1 MANYTSI
8 YNTPPSGTQFL
19 IGDTVTLISG
29 DVWKYAGNGQW
40 VASVDA
46 TQNDTVTA
54 SKTLTLGDSGR
65 YMLCNSDSPIVLT
78 VPSDAIAGWSGTV
91 TIPCYRGGTGSVT
104 FAPGDGVT
112 INGDLFIPTIDGSK
126 RIVRV
131 GTNEWSVVSS
141 NRFDHKWDEVFVI
154 HGQSNADGR
163 GVSDGT
169 SGLPSQK
176 VILYDKTENIRTA
189 TEPTGAIGTG
199 WVNNNPSGST
209 PSPLYGFPVAMGKS
223 ISALTGIT
231 PLLVPCA
238 IGSTTFYQWSLP
250 DQQKDMTTL
259 FGAMHARA
267 DNVKFEDRPPVFVLF
282 GHESG
287 PAITE
292 SLITGVYKNQYA
304 GCLHRMWDDIRT
316 YFPSA
321 PILYAQLSTCNV
333 GATATYQRHAGQA
346 MCDVEDIGSP
356 GTVTPLSG
364 TLSMAALGTNATNTI
379 SFSENVIRMIG
390 DGTTALGF
398 RVDSPAVQSG
408 HKYRVRV
415 RSVGSGII
423 KLTSG
428 ATEIFANF
436 SAGYWTWIFDSVG
449 TTFTIYRTS
458 GATDLTITLEGI
470 DEITSIS
477 YLNAHMIVTHD
488 VPRNAS
494 TDDIHVSTI
503 GQKEVGRRF
512 AIAYAQHVLGLPE
525 VDGTGPR
532 LVSVTSTDSTHTSVK
547 FSQALAAAKS
557 GEENYGDGTNSLFRV
572 YDGGTEKS
580 VSSVAIDGGD
590 ATALIIT
597 HASCSGVRVVTYGDR
612 AGQNAQ
618 WRKGVVYNTTTP
630 LPLPAPMFGPV
641 ISA

>member
-1 MANYTSI
+1 MALVRGQPQFNVETDDKRSI
-8 YNTPPSGTQFL
+8 GYEAGGRRVS
-19 IGDTVTLISG
+19 IASIDTLGVIQA
-29 DVWKYAGNGQW
+29 DMNV
-40 VASVDA
+40 
-46 TQNDTVTA
+46 TVTA
-54 SKTLTLGDSGR
+54 SRSVTINDTGEVLI
-65 YMLCNSDSPIVLT
+65 CNSSTPIVITIDSDTT
-78 VPSDAIAGWSGTV
+78 VGWAGSNSISICRLGV
-91 TIPCYRGGTGSVT
+91 GSAA
-104 FAPGDGVT
+104 FAAGAGVT
-112 INGDLFIPTIDGSK
+112 IHGDLFIPARYGSK
-126 RIVRV
+126 EIVRT

-141 NRFDHKWDEVFVI
+141 NRFDHRWDEVFVI

-169 SGLPSQK
+169 SGLPSAK
-176 VILYDKTENIRTA
+176 VALYDKTENIRIA
-189 TEPTGAIGTG
+189 SEPAGAIGTG
-199 WVNNNPSGST
+199 WVNNNPGGAT
-209 PSPLYGFPVAMGKS
+209 PSPLYGFPVAMGKCV
-223 ISALTGIT
+223 SALTGIT

-250 DQQKDMTTL
+250 AQQKDMTTL

-267 DNVKFEDRPPVFVLF
+267 DNVKIESRSPVFVLF

-292 SLITGVYKNQYA
+292 SLTTGVYKNQYA
-304 GCLHRMWDDIRT
+304 GCLHRMWDDIRS

-333 GATATYQRHAGQA
+333 GATATYHRHAGQA
-346 MCDVEDIGSP
+346 MCDVEDKGSP
-356 GTVTPLSG
+356 GTVTTLSG
-364 TLSMAALGTNATNTI
+364 TLSMTALGTNATNTI
-379 SFSENVIRMIG
+379 SFSGNVIRMIG

-398 RVDSPAVQSG
+398 RVDTPAVQSG
-408 HKYRVRV
+408 HKYRVRI
-415 RSVGSGII
+415 RSVGTGII

-470 DEITSIS
+470 DEITSLS

-494 TDDIHVSTI
+494 PDDIHVSTA
-503 GQKEVGRRF
+503 GHKEVGRRF
-512 AIAYAQHVLGLPE
+512 ALAYAQHVLGLPGI
-525 VDGTGPR
+525 DGTGPR
-532 LVSVTSTDSTHTSVK
+532 LVSVTSTDSTHTNVK

-557 GEENYGDGTNSLFRV
+557 GEENYSDGTNSLFRV
-572 YDGGTEKS
+572 YDGGAEKS
-580 VSSVAIDGGD
+580 VSSVAIDGSD

-612 AGQNAQ
+612 AGQDAQ